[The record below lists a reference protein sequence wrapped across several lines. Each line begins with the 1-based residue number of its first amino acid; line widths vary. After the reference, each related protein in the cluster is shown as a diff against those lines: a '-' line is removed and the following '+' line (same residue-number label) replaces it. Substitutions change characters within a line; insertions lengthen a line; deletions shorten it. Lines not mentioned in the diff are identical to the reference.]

1 MVTKSHLNTLLLD
14 IMITW
19 HYDDDTWW
27 WHYTIMYN
35 AKMLNAKYFVSIK
48 AISFKVIDKILLK
61 STLKYGENL
70 IV

>member
-1 MVTKSHLNTLLLD
+1 
-14 IMITW
+14 
-19 HYDDDTWW
+19 
-27 WHYTIMYN
+27 MYN